1 MLNLSNQQPF
11 AQGSN
16 RKCYTHPLDPNR
28 CLKVIRPQNI
38 AARFERQSPAK
49 RLLGKK
55 RLNDNAQEIRAH
67 HQRAIQQCLEQNDEG
82 SAWAHLPK
90 FYGSVQTSLGKAN
103 ESELIRCA
111 DGNIAPTLERLIKEQ
126 GLTPELHQGIE
137 EFLSWMR
144 QTKIL
149 TRNLLPHNLVVS
161 DRFDHPR
168 LFLVDGLGAPTIP
181 QALDFVP
188 GWSSRYIS
196 RKIERF
202 RKRLA
207 WEQSNEGLSWED
219 FQALR

>member
-1 MLNLSNQQPF
+1 MLDLSDQQPF
-11 AQGSN
+11 AKGSN
-16 RKCYTHPLDPNR
+16 RKCFRHPLDSTR
-28 CLKVIRPQNI
+28 CLKVIRPENI
-38 AARFERQSPAK
+38 TARFERQSTGK

-67 HQRAIQQCLEQNDEG
+67 QQRAIQNLLEQGKE
-82 SAWAHLPK
+82 ALVWAHLPK
-90 FYGSVQTSLGKAN
+90 FYGSVQTSLGEAN

-111 DGNIAPTLERLIKEQ
+111 DDSVAPTLERLIKEQ

-149 TRNLLPHNLVVS
+149 TRNLLPHNLVIS

-181 QALDFVP
+181 QALDAVP
-188 GWSSRYIS
+188 GWSSHYIT